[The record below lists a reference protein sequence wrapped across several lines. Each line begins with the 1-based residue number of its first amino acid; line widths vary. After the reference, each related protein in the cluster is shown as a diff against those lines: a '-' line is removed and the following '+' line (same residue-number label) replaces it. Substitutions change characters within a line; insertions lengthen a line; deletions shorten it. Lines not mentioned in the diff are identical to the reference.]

1 MHIVKWFV
9 EKAKQ
14 VVRKHQAKRMGK
26 EVRHWLDEWRGAVIS
41 TRRDDEEMERQK
53 EDYLAEYEKQCK
65 EENERQDQIE
75 KEILEEKRLKRL
87 LDDDATE
94 AYFEKKYPR
103 CPDCGLRS
111 PHCSCDE

>member
-14 VVRKHQAKRMGK
+14 VIRKHQAKRMGK

-41 TRRDDEEMERQK
+41 TRRDDEEMEQK
-53 EDYLAEYEKQCK
+53 KKDYLAEYEKQCR
-65 EENERQDQIE
+65 EENERHAQIE
-75 KEILEEKRLKRL
+75 KEILEEKRIERL
-87 LDDDATE
+87 IEDEEVE

-103 CPDCGLRS
+103 CYDCGQNSLYCR
-111 PHCSCDE
+111 CEK